1 MSCMIWVFHVSLDP
15 TPKLHLLMQYE
26 LPALS
31 WCQNASIV
39 EDTFVMLWSTV
50 DMSES
55 HTVEAV
61 NLSSLPLSGY
71 GRPHTDRY
79 FIERNVSCA

>member
-1 MSCMIWVFHVSLDP
+1 MIWVFHISIDP
-15 TPKLHLLMQYE
+15 TPKLHLLMHYGM
-26 LPALS
+26 PAL
-31 WCQNASIV
+31 WQCRGASIV
-39 EDTFVMLWSTV
+39 EDTLLMLWRTM

-61 NLSSLPLSGY
+61 NLSSLPLPVY

-79 FIERNVSCA
+79 FIARNVSRT

>member
-1 MSCMIWVFHVSLDP
+1 M
-15 TPKLHLLMQYE
+15 
-26 LPALS
+26 LS
-31 WCQNASIV
+31 
-39 EDTFVMLWSTV
+39 STD
-50 DMSES
+50 DMSEA

-79 FIERNVSCA
+79 FIARNVSRA